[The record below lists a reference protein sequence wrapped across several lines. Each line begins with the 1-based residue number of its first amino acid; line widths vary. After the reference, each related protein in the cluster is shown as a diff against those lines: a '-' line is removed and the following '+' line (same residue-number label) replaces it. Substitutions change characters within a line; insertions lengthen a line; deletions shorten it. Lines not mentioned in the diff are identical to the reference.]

1 MRWIMAAAFVVAWS
15 SGFVGASLD
24 DQAAAGVWGLL
35 AWRYVATAAV
45 LLVTILS
52 TPSTRRAVVTVG
64 RRDLVQQTALA
75 LLSHVVFLGGV
86 FLAAGHGLD
95 AGLSA
100 LVCALQP
107 LLVTAAGWLA
117 FSDRV
122 DVRQWT
128 GLLVALAGVALSVG
142 GISATCL
149 ASVGLVVTSLLGLS
163 TAALLERAW
172 QPKIP
177 VLLSLT
183 IQVCVAAG
191 VFVVMAL
198 ADGSLH
204 VPVTGQLLL
213 ALIWLVLLSGLG
225 GYATFT
231 WCLRNLGATTTSTLL
246 YLTAPVTMLWAWAMF
261 GQQPSTIDLFQLK
274 CRIRGV

>member
-1 MRWIMAAAFVVAWS
+1 
-15 SGFVGASLD
+15 
-24 DQAAAGVWGLL
+24 
-35 AWRYVATAAV
+35 

-128 GLLVALAGVALSVG
+128 GLLVAL
-142 GISATCL
+142 
-149 ASVGLVVTSLLGLS
+149 
-163 TAALLERAW
+163 
-172 QPKIP
+172 
-177 VLLSLT
+177 
-183 IQVCVAAG
+183 
-191 VFVVMAL
+191 
-198 ADGSLH
+198 
-204 VPVTGQLLL
+204 
-213 ALIWLVLLSGLG
+213 
-225 GYATFT
+225 
-231 WCLRNLGATTTSTLL
+231 
-246 YLTAPVTMLWAWAMF
+246 
-261 GQQPSTIDLFQLK
+261 
-274 CRIRGV
+274 